1 MVNQETLE
9 RIILHLLNG
18 KLRSLVEVCN
28 CYNDREFLAMMLA
41 EEITAWMEENEN
53 ELQ

>member
-9 RIILHLLNG
+9 RIILNLLNG

-28 CYNDREFLAMMLA
+28 CQDDRKFLAMLLA
-41 EEITAWMEENEN
+41 EEITTRMEENEN